1 MAARRLIFLGA
12 PGTGKGTQARRL
24 GERCGLAPL
33 SSGDTLRAEIRMGSQ
48 IGREAQEYVATGT
61 LVPDDLITRVML
73 AGIDRLAAEAGFIL
87 DGYPRTLPQAQALE
101 AGLAERGRPIQVV
114 VDFRLDDGAIV
125 ERLVTRRVCE
135 DCGATYNV
143 QFAPLRSVGVCDR
156 CGGKVVQRVDD
167 REDVIR
173 TRLETYRRQTRP
185 LIDFYAHRGLLQAV
199 DASLP
204 QEQVEEQ
211 VWRIAAGAGGGG

>member
-1 MAARRLIFLGA
+1 MAARRLVFLGA
-12 PGTGKGTQARRL
+12 PGSGKGTQARRMA
-24 GERCGLAPL
+24 ERCDLVAL

-48 IGREAQEYVATGT
+48 VGRAAQEYVAAGT

-73 AGIDRLAAEAGFIL
+73 AGIDRLAADAGFIL

-101 AGLAERGRPIQVV
+101 EGLAQRGRPIQAV

-125 ERLVTRRVCE
+125 ARLINRRVCT
-135 DCGATYNV
+135 DCGATYNITT
-143 QFAPLRSVGVCDR
+143 APPRTAGVCDH
-156 CGGKVVQRVDD
+156 CGGKVEQRVDD

-185 LIDFYAHRGLLQAV
+185 LIDFYAQRGLLRAV

-204 QEQVEEQ
+204 PEQVEEQ
-211 VWRIAAGAGGGG
+211 VWRVVAGAGGGG

>member
-33 SSGDTLRAEIRMGSQ
+33 SSGDTLRAEIRIDSPV
-48 IGREAQEYVATGT
+48 GRQAQEYVAAGT
-61 LVPDDLITRVML
+61 LVPDELVTRVML
-73 AGIDRLAAEAGFIL
+73 AGIDRLAADAGFIL
-87 DGYPRTLPQAQALE
+87 DGYPRTLPQAEALE
-101 AGLAERGRPIQVV
+101 AGLAQRGRPIEAVL
-114 VDFRLDDGAIV
+114 DFRLDDGAIV
-125 ERLVTRRVCE
+125 ERIITRRVCE

-143 QFAPLRSVGVCDR
+143 RFAPPRTEGACDR

-185 LIDFYAHRGLLQAV
+185 LIEFYAQRGLLRAV

-204 QEQVEEQ
+204 REQVEQQ
-211 VWRIAAGAGGGG
+211 VWQIVAGPGGGG